1 MASGACASTEASAD
15 TPPPSQGNEL
25 FLGEEELS
33 DVSLATFYV
42 FDKENT
48 GQPPLDQHLRL
59 ARGCGGGGCG
69 CGHGGGCGC
78 GHGGGCGGGGC
89 RMMGGCA
96 GGMHVGCAGG
106 MRVGCAG
113 WHGCRACRCGGF
125 FFRRCFGCGCGGCGW
140 GCGGCGGTCWI
151 WTPTWGWVY
160 SCWGESTPGAEV
172 RAVASEQSAQ
182 TVEPVAKA
190 DGNIDATRTK

>member
-1 MASGACASTEASAD
+1 MVGATANPNTARVVRRCVLEAAAKRRGYR
-15 TPPPSQGNEL
+15 TAVIINPTLTQ
-25 FLGEEELS
+25 
-33 DVSLATFYV
+33 AR
-42 FDKENT
+42 NT
-48 GQPPLDQHLRL
+48 GVEDEDEVVRTRL
-59 ARGCGGGGCG
+59 PKL
-69 CGHGGGCGC
+69 HG
-78 GHGGGCGGGGC
+78 
-89 RMMGGCA
+89 
-96 GGMHVGCAGG
+96 
-106 MRVGCAG
+106 
-113 WHGCRACRCGGF
+113 GCRACRCGGF
-125 FFRRCFGCGCGGCGW
+125 FFRRRFFGCGGCGGCGW